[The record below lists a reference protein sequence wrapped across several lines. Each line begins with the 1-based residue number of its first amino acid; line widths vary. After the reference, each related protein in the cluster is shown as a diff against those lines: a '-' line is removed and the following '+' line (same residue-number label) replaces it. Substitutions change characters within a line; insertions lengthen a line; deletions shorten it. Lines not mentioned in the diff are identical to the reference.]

1 MLSTNDQK
9 TCFKIFEVTDSI
21 NKMYKILFLDEIGD
35 DYLSQEKRIEAID
48 ELRRLIELEE
58 ELYDELEVTIEKAS
72 DIYEAVDDRY
82 TEEVLSC
89 SSNIDT
95 AFNCHNFSAL
105 SKERIKN
112 RVYIRAME
120 GDSSLKQ
127 IVELIAP
134 NAIIMRRLGE
144 AITGDIER
152 AFLYFNEKD
161 INSTSGRNRL
171 SKVKYQLIF
180 ISENAERHFLDNKD
194 TDYLY
199 FSYPLIADYYKVPQE
214 VMLNQVISIG
224 SDFARRA
231 LNTLICSNDE
241 IEDDLLTNKDDRK
254 MFHSYLKASIAPILN
269 TPSYDGQIEGL
280 ETELQ
285 ELDEVSMGAVSKSID
300 SIFDTLKS
308 LDKEKVKCKYIT
320 LKN

>member
-1 MLSTNDQK
+1 MLSANDQK
-9 TCFKIFEVTDSI
+9 TCLKIFEVTDSI
-21 NKMYKILFLDEIGD
+21 NRMYKILFFDEIVD

-48 ELRRLIELEE
+48 ELRGLIELEE
-58 ELYDELEVTIEKAS
+58 ELYDELEVTVEKAS
-72 DIYEAVDDRY
+72 DIYETVDGRY

-95 AFNCHNFSAL
+95 AFNCHNFNAL

-112 RVYIRAME
+112 RVYTRAMK
-120 GDSSLKQ
+120 GDSGLKQ

-134 NAIIMRRLGE
+134 NAIIMRRLSE
-144 AITGDIER
+144 AITGDFER

-161 INSTSGRNRL
+161 INSTSERDRL

-180 ISENAERHFLDNKD
+180 ISENAERYFLDNED
-194 TDYLY
+194 TDYMY

-214 VMLNQVISIG
+214 VMLNQVLSIG

-241 IEDDLLTNKDDRK
+241 IEDDLLTNEDDRK

-269 TPSYDGQIEGL
+269 TSSYDGQIEGL

-285 ELDEVSMGAVSKSID
+285 ELDEVSMGAVSKSIN

-320 LKN
+320 LRN